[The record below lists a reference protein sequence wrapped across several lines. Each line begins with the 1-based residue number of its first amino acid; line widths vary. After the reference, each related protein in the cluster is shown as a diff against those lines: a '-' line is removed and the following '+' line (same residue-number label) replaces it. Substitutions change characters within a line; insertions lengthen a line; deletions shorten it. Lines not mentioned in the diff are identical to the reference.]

1 MLQPNSLYASN
12 PASGMAGGGQ
22 SLQAWFSSQTTN
34 SEDVSGKRE
43 ALLQSLM
50 LDDLSPA
57 KRAVIE
63 RLVTLWLSNQ
73 RLDAA

>member
-1 MLQPNSLYASN
+1 MLQPNSLYASHPVN
-12 PASGMAGGGQ
+12 ATAGSGQ
-22 SLQAWFSSQTTN
+22 SPQAWFSSQTIN
-34 SEDVSGKRE
+34 SEDLSGKRE